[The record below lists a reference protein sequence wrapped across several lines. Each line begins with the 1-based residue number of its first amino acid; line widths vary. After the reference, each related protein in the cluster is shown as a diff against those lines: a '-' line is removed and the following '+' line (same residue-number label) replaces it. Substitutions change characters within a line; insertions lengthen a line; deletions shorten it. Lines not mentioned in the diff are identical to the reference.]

1 MSDDAPVHTISMALK
16 EPLQDEFD
24 AGADFAI
31 VIALATSGA
40 DLQGTRFKILQLDRV
55 ITSGELPVLTGER
68 HDTATI
74 TATAPEEVGAFIWTF
89 VLLAHGVDGI
99 HYDESSLSFSF
110 NTRPHPTSL
119 AVWDNPSPV
128 VIGAPFSVKVGAK
141 CAAGCALTGTI
152 VEVRDQTGTAIAA
165 GAFGETPWPGT
176 TALYW
181 TLVEMQAPAD
191 EGHFFW
197 SVEFSAKEQ
206 RLPHESASAS
216 FSFVAIGQPE
226 HAVSVEV
233 VEKDT
238 STRVPDAQVCLGV
251 YRASTDEAGRAAFV
265 VPAGEHNL
273 SVCKAGHDV
282 PDRTVHVTKGEA
294 LRVEIERL
302 PEDDPFAFWQG

>member
-1 MSDDAPVHTISMALK
+1 MTLK
-16 EPLQDEFD
+16 APLQDEFD

-31 VIALATSGA
+31 VIALAPSGP
-40 DLQGTRFKILQLDRV
+40 DLQGAPFKILQLDRV
-55 ITSGELPVLTGER
+55 ITSGELPELTGER

-74 TATAPEEVGAFIWTF
+74 TATAPAQVGAFMWTF
-89 VLLAHGVDGI
+89 VLPAHDVDGT

-128 VIGAPFSVKVGAK
+128 VIGEPFSVKVGAK

-152 VEVRDQTGTAIAA
+152 VEVRDQTGTARAA

-176 TALYW
+176 RALYW

-197 SVEFSAKEQ
+197 SVEFSAAEQ

-238 STRVPDAQVCLGV
+238 STPVPDAQVCLGV
-251 YRASTDEAGRAAFV
+251 CRGPTDEAGLAAFV

-273 SVCKAGHDV
+273 SVCKAGYDV